1 MNYVAI
7 PGSGRTLLPNSRPA
21 GPVDLSQVAAIT
33 VRVRSGGDIAAL
45 EKEVN
50 DQSKQKL
57 EDRTYLTV
65 EQLTRQY
72 GAHAEDLDLVEQYAQ
87 KHNLVITKRCPAER
101 SIVLQGKLRDLLNA
115 FPTSVRMYHHSTGTY
130 RGRQGEI
137 GVPQDLKDVVT
148 GIFGFDTRPM
158 HRRGYRRQRAITTHD
173 DLGPTKGVV
182 ATEYAKRYS
191 FPTEFNGVNLDG
203 TGQTIAIIELGG
215 GFRQTD
221 LETYFKDVDIPLP
234 TVISVAVGADNNPIG
249 KVNSADGEVML
260 DIEVAG
266 AVAPKAKIVVY
277 FAPNTNKGFQDAIRA
292 AIYDEQRKPS
302 VISISWGTSED
313 YLSKR
318 ALRAFHHVFLDAA
331 RMGITIC
338 VASGDHGTANAPLED
353 WDRHLHVDHPSSDP
367 YVLSCG
373 GTQIGKHG
381 DVVWN
386 EVFGGDCWTSGS
398 GISRS
403 YPVPFYQSKAN
414 LPVSIANSRA
424 GRGVPDI
431 AMSATNYYVRV
442 DSTEMTTSGTSAV
455 APLMAAL
462 VARLN
467 QAKGKRVGFLNPFL
481 YARAP
486 PDIVCDVTIGNN
498 GHPDGDYGGYQA
510 ARGWDACTGLGT
522 PNGSVILSN
531 L

>member
-7 PGSGRTLLPNSRPA
+7 PGSDRTLLPNSRPA

-45 EKEVN
+45 EQEVY

-65 EQLTRQY
+65 EQLTQQY
-72 GAHAEDLDLVEQYAQ
+72 GARAEDLDLVEQYAQ

-101 SIVLQGKLRDLLNA
+101 SIILQGKLRDLLNA
-115 FPTSVRMYHHSTGTY
+115 FPASVRMYHHSTGTY

-158 HRRGYRRQRAITTHD
+158 HRRLYRRQRAMTTHD
-173 DLGPTKGVV
+173 GSGPTQGVV

-191 FPTEFNGVNLDG
+191 FPTDFNGVSLDG

-221 LETYFKDVDIPLP
+221 LKTYFRDVRISLP
-234 TVISVAVGADNNPIG
+234 TVISVAVGADNHLIG
-249 KVNSADGEVML
+249 DSADGEVML

-266 AVAPKAKIVVY
+266 AVVPKANIVVY
-277 FAPNTNKGFQDAIRA
+277 FAPNTSKGFQDAIRA
-292 AIYDEQRKPS
+292 AVYDAQRKPS

-313 YLSKR
+313 FVDKR

-338 VASGDHGTANAPLED
+338 VASGDHGTANAPLEE
-353 WDRHLHVDHPSSDP
+353 WDRQFHVDHPSSDP

-373 GTQIGKHG
+373 GTQIGEHEHG

-386 EVFGGDCWTSGS
+386 EVFDGDCWTSGG
-398 GISRS
+398 GISGS
-403 YPVPFYQSKAN
+403 YPVPPYQSNAN
-414 LPVSIANSRA
+414 LPVSICTSRA

-431 AMSATNYYVRV
+431 AMNATNYRVRV
-442 DSTEMTTSGTSAV
+442 DSTETISGGTSAV

-467 QAKGKRVGFLNPFL
+467 QAKGNRVGFLNPFL
-481 YARAP
+481 YAHTRSG
-486 PDIVCDVTIGNN
+486 VVRDVTSGNN
-498 GHPDGDYGGYQA
+498 GYSGHYQGYQA
-510 ARGWDACTGLGT
+510 APGWNACTGLGT
-522 PNGSVILSN
+522 PDGSKILSN